1 MRSRSSGS
9 SIAAHAAMSGSGFAA
24 AQWDEHAS
32 NSAASSGK
40 WRYTV
45 ERRTPARSAIALI
58 DVRAG
63 PTVPCSSTAVS
74 RDAPARLRL
83 ELGAALLLVLSL
95 FRRS

>member
-1 MRSRSSGS
+1 
-9 SIAAHAAMSGSGFAA
+9 MSGTGFAA
-24 AQWDEHAS
+24 AQCEQHAS

-63 PTVPCSSTAVS
+63 PTEPCSSTAVS
-74 RDAPARLRL
+74 VMRRRVSASDSARRFFSYLR
-83 ELGAALLLVLSL
+83 VSTVIPV
-95 FRRS
+95 R

>member
-1 MRSRSSGS
+1 
-9 SIAAHAAMSGSGFAA
+9 MSGRGFAS
-24 AQWDEHAS
+24 AQCEEHAS
-32 NSAASSGK
+32 KSAASSGK

-74 RDAPARLRL
+74 VMRRRVSASDSARRFFSYLR
-83 ELGAALLLVLSL
+83 VSTVIPV
-95 FRRS
+95 R